1 MTIIGQDKLLN
12 KINKLTLDTLPH
24 TIMLCGELGSGR
36 HLIVNYVAEKFNL
49 TTINISDKLTYET
62 IEEITLKVEPNIYII
77 EASGLTNKN
86 ENAILKFLEEP
97 LKNAFIFIITETK
110 WDLIET
116 IRNRC
121 HIWQMATY
129 SSEIIE
135 SFINKESEFASLLLS
150 ICKTPGDVIAMQS
163 YPIKNMIVLADKIFD
178 KIGIANYANILTLSK
193 QIAFKNEK
201 DKFDFHLFTRL
212 LVYVAKQRVYKNTLN
227 CFSQYTCTL
236 EFVNKSKIKHIAK
249 QELFENFLL
258 NLKKVSVS

>member
-24 TIMLCGELGSGR
+24 TIMLCGESGSGR
-36 HLIVNYVAEKFNL
+36 HSIINYVAEKFNL
-49 TTINISDKLTYET
+49 NAINISDKLTYET

-77 EASGLTNKN
+77 EALGLTNKN

-97 LKNAFIFIITETK
+97 LKNAFIFIVTETK

-129 SSEIIE
+129 SSEIINT
-135 SFINKESEFASLLLS
+135 FINEESQFSSLLLS
-150 ICKTPGDVIAMQS
+150 ICKTPGDVITMQG
-163 YPIKNMIVLADKIFD
+163 YPINDMILLADKIFD
-178 KIGIANYANILTLSK
+178 KIGIANYANVLTLSK

-201 DKFDFHLFTRL
+201 DKFDFHLFIRL
-212 LVYVAKQRVYKNTLN
+212 LMYVAKQRVYKNTSN
-227 CFSQYTCTL
+227 CIAQYTCAL
-236 EFVNKSKIKHIAK
+236 EFVNRSKIKHIAK
-249 QELFENFLL
+249 QDLFENFLL
-258 NLKKVSVS
+258 KLKKVSVS